1 MTLRA
6 ILAAALLAGFAAQAQ
21 ESADADRPGDL
32 RETGF
37 VERNET
43 FAVKCNTAGIGCVS
57 GEHGGFDTRAL
68 RAYAIA
74 MADAAAAAD
83 AWLTELGFSNSD
95 LETLDGRKLILL
107 DGSAQPGAAGF
118 VTYMIDG
125 TARLELPTRSARR
138 VFMQGRGSMANVPA
152 AMNPATLERIGDI
165 AFTIDERAFNSQ
177 FGQLIAHELFHTRV
191 DGDDEVLWLEE
202 AIATAVGDAWGIR
215 AGYGPDPGRKRA
227 MRLDKPFDDNSEDAR
242 GFSYGY
248 GKSPFMLYVGEQ
260 TGSQDRVEY
269 LARFRVPT
277 ESREGKLRDRDAGM
291 GYLYDRSIMPEG
303 LTFPDAF
310 PRFVASQNQ
319 IIPRQAGGRSVV
331 WDPFDTEEDYYF
343 TRLYRPLIA
352 QAQRVPEEHAFD
364 RSVADLAA
372 DPIHLEDTTLRFD
385 PTAEEHERL
394 MLARVSIEPKEPGA
408 DLRLV
413 FEHRLIEGHAHA
425 YLTVAE
431 GRYDAG
437 YVRVVNAPGRLE
449 DAVPRDYT
457 FKMHFAPVEI
467 TVPECIEV
475 GETVEIGFDGF
486 APDDVENLRVEV
498 SDNATLDGTAVTATA
513 PGPLRVTAIVEP
525 HRTRAPIATASRAP
539 YDWPDRRVALAP
551 SQVVPEGGCRCTGD
565 SLMALS
571 NPQMWKMNDAFST
584 AIGGGPISGPLKE
597 MLMGSVGPGGS
608 LPAGHSTGHLSLQMG
623 AHGAQGSV
631 CVDPLLMTQ
640 SGGYTVV
647 SLYTPSVP
655 TLMGSYDPFAVA
667 HAGWGGWPANATA
680 SAAIVIRAP
689 PDALEAGRSYQ
700 AEMAGLQSTGFFP
713 LYSEYEG
720 EFHDFI
726 PWQEAFTGQ
735 SLSIRPQRVAGIVR
749 IDSVERGVVAGTL
762 RLAGTGAE
770 IAAEHWLREGTR
782 DTFEREGTE
791 TPTGIAVTGRFSAVV
806 PERAE
811 MVLRAGGVFE
821 TAPRAE

>member
-6 ILAAALLAGFAAQAQ
+6 ILAAALLAGSAAQAQ
-21 ESADADRPGDL
+21 DGADADRPGDL

-37 VERNET
+37 VERNAT

-57 GEHGGFDTRAL
+57 GEHGGFDHRAL

-83 AWLTELGFSNSD
+83 AWLTELGFSDSD
-95 LETLDGRKLILL
+95 LETLDGRQLILL
-107 DGSAQPGAAGF
+107 DGAAQPGAAGF
-118 VTYMIDG
+118 VTYAIDG

-138 VFMQGRGSMANVPA
+138 VFVQGRGSMAKIPA
-152 AMNPATLERIGDI
+152 TMNPATLERIGDI

-177 FGQLIAHELFHTRV
+177 FGQLIAHELFHARV
-191 DGDDEVLWLEE
+191 DGDDAVLWLEE
-202 AIATAVGDAWGIR
+202 AMATSVGDAWGIH

-227 MRLDKPFDDNSEDAR
+227 MRLDVPFDDNSEDAR

-248 GKSPFMLYVGEQ
+248 GKAPFLLYVGEQ
-260 TGSQDRVEY
+260 AGSQDRVEY
-269 LARFRVPT
+269 LARLRVPT
-277 ESREGKLRDRDAGM
+277 DSRNGKLRDRDGGM

-303 LTFPDAF
+303 LTFPEAF
-310 PRFVASQNQ
+310 PRFVASRNQ
-319 IIPRQAGGRSVV
+319 IVPRQTGGRKVL
-331 WDPFDTEEDYYF
+331 WDPFETEEDYYF
-343 TRLYRPLIA
+343 TRLYRPLID
-352 QAQRVPEEHAFD
+352 QARRVSKEHAFD

-385 PTAEEHERL
+385 PTADEHERL
-394 MLARVSIEPKEPGA
+394 MLARVSIEPKDPEA

-413 FEHRLIEGHAHA
+413 FEHRLIEGQSHA

-437 YVRVVNAPGRLE
+437 YVRVVNAPERLE

-467 TVPECIEV
+467 TVPECVEV

-486 APDDVENLRVEV
+486 APDDVDNLRFEV
-498 SDNATLDGTAVTATA
+498 SGTATLDGTAITATA
-513 PGPLRVTAIVEP
+513 PGPLQLTAIVGP
-525 HRTRAPIATASRAP
+525 HRTRAPIATASTAP
-539 YDWPDRRVALAP
+539 YDWPDRRVPLAP
-551 SQVVPEGGCRCTGD
+551 SRIVPEGGCRCTGD

-597 MLMGSVGPGGS
+597 MLMGSVGLGGS
-608 LPAGHSTGHLSLQMG
+608 LPSGHSTGHLGLQMG
-623 AHGAQGSV
+623 AQGAQGSV
-631 CVDPLLMTQ
+631 CVDPLLTTR
-640 SGGYTVV
+640 GGYTVV

-655 TLMGSYDPFAVA
+655 TLLGSYDPFAVA
-667 HAGWGGWPANATA
+667 HSGWGGWPANATA
-680 SAAIVIRAP
+680 SAAIVIRAT

-700 AEMAGLQSTGFFP
+700 AELAGLQSTGFFP

-720 EFHDFI
+720 EFHDYI
-726 PWQEAFTGQ
+726 PWQEAFTGR

-749 IDSVERGVVAGTL
+749 IDSVERGVVEGAL
-762 RLAGTGAE
+762 RLAGAGTE

-791 TPTGIAVTGRFSAVV
+791 TPTPISVTGRFSAVI

-811 MVLRAGGVFE
+811 TVLRAGGVFE
-821 TAPRAE
+821 TAPRAR